1 MLVLTETRLR
11 DIVKTMYKNI
21 KTKTKKRSSV
31 MNRKVK
37 TNALV
42 AGKVIVLA
50 GLVASSMYLGVPN
63 LTLEDV
69 VSLFCLSLGFALA
82 IKFVSK

>member
-31 MNRKVK
+31 MNRK

-82 IKFVSK
+82 IKFVIK